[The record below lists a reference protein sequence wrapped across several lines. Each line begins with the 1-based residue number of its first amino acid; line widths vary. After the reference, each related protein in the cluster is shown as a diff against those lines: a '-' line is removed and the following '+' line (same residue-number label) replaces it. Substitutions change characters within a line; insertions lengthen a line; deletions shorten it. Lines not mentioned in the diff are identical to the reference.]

1 MILQFLGRFVLA
13 MNNNFILNSILKF
26 YQLSNPLNPLSADRT
41 IDVNLLKNNT
51 ENYSKINLKEYS
63 IEKLPKLIIEL
74 DSLINNMQNK
84 DCSYFP
90 VVSFYNTDFVEAGN
104 YAYDSSFK
112 KFIKYSE
119 LKNLN
124 AEYQISVS
132 FFASLYNSLYKYGA
146 SSFIKSILS
155 IGEAAGKIKSFCSK
169 YDFVFTENME
179 NFNKTSFDLNI
190 DSLKQ
195 LYITTINIKA
205 MPYV

>member
-1 MILQFLGRFVLA
+1 MILQSLGRFVPA

-26 YQLSNPLNPLSADRT
+26 YQLSNPLKPLSADRK
-41 IDVNLLKNNT
+41 IDINLLKNNT

-63 IEKLPKLIIEL
+63 IEKLAKIIIEL
-74 DSLINNMQNK
+74 DSLINNIQNK

-90 VVSFYNTDFVEAGN
+90 VFSFYNADFVESGN
-104 YAYDSSFK
+104 YAYDVSFK

-119 LKNLN
+119 IKNLN
-124 AEYQISVS
+124 TEYQMSVS
-132 FFASLYNSLYKYGA
+132 FFASLYNSLYKYGT

-155 IGEAAGKIKSFCSK
+155 IGEAAGKIKSFCNN
-169 YDFVFTENME
+169 YDFIFTENIE

-195 LYITTINIKA
+195 LYITTINIKG
-205 MPYV
+205 MPHV

>member
-1 MILQFLGRFVLA
+1 

-26 YQLSNPLNPLSADRT
+26 YQLSNPLSPLSADT
-41 IDVNLLKNNT
+41 EIDINLLKNNT

-63 IEKLPKLIIEL
+63 IEKLPKIIIEL

-84 DCSYFP
+84 DCSYFS
-90 VVSFYNTDFVEAGN
+90 VFSFYNTDFVEAGN
-104 YAYDSSFK
+104 YAYDNSFK

-119 LKNLN
+119 IKNLN
-124 AEYQISVS
+124 AEYQMSVS
-132 FFASLYNSLYKYGA
+132 FFVSLYNSLYKYGT
-146 SSFIKSILS
+146 SSFIKSILA

-169 YDFVFTENME
+169 YDFVFTENIE

-195 LYITTINIKA
+195 LYITTINIKGIS
-205 MPYV
+205 YV

>member
-1 MILQFLGRFVLA
+1 MILQSLGRFVPV

-26 YQLSNPLNPLSADRT
+26 YQLSNPLKPLSADT
-41 IDVNLLKNNT
+41 EIDVNLLKNNT

-63 IEKLPKLIIEL
+63 IENLPKIFVEL
-74 DSLINNMQNK
+74 DSLINNIQNK

-90 VVSFYNTDFVEAGN
+90 VFSFYNADFVESGN
-104 YAYDSSFK
+104 YAYDVSFK

-119 LKNLN
+119 IKNLN
-124 AEYQISVS
+124 TEYQMSVS
-132 FFASLYNSLYKYGA
+132 FFASLYNSLYKYGT

-155 IGEAAGKIKSFCSK
+155 IGEAVGKIKSFCNN
-169 YDFVFTENME
+169 YDFIFTENIE

-195 LYITTINIKA
+195 LYITTINIKG

>member
-1 MILQFLGRFVLA
+1 

-26 YQLSNPLNPLSADRT
+26 YQLSNPLKPLSADT
-41 IDVNLLKNNT
+41 EIDINLLKNNT

-63 IEKLPKLIIEL
+63 IEKLPKIIIEF

-84 DCSYFP
+84 DCSYFS
-90 VVSFYNTDFVEAGN
+90 VFSFYNTDFVEAGN
-104 YAYDSSFK
+104 YAYDNSFK

-119 LKNLN
+119 IKNLN
-124 AEYQISVS
+124 AEYQMSVS
-132 FFASLYNSLYKYGA
+132 FFVSLYNSLYKYGT
-146 SSFIKSILS
+146 SSFIKSILA

-169 YDFVFTENME
+169 YDFVFTENTE

-195 LYITTINIKA
+195 LYITTINIKGIS
-205 MPYV
+205 YV

>member
-1 MILQFLGRFVLA
+1 

-26 YQLSNPLNPLSADRT
+26 YQLSNPLKPLSADT
-41 IDVNLLKNNT
+41 EIDINLLKNNT

-63 IEKLPKLIIEL
+63 IEKLPKIIIEF

-84 DCSYFP
+84 DCSYFS
-90 VVSFYNTDFVEAGN
+90 VFSFYNTDFVEAGN
-104 YAYDSSFK
+104 YAYDNSFK

-119 LKNLN
+119 IKNLN
-124 AEYQISVS
+124 TEYQISVS
-132 FFASLYNSLYKYGA
+132 FFVSLYNSLYKYGT
-146 SSFIKSILS
+146 SSFIKSILA

-169 YDFVFTENME
+169 YDFVFTENTE

-195 LYITTINIKA
+195 LYITTINIKGIS
-205 MPYV
+205 YV

>member
-1 MILQFLGRFVLA
+1 MILQFLGRFVPA

-26 YQLSNPLNPLSADRT
+26 YQLSNPLSPLSADT
-41 IDVNLLKNNT
+41 EIDINLLKNNT

-63 IEKLPKLIIEL
+63 IEKLPKIIIEL

-84 DCSYFP
+84 DCSYFS
-90 VVSFYNTDFVEAGN
+90 VFSFYNTDFVEAGN
-104 YAYDSSFK
+104 YAYDNSFK

-119 LKNLN
+119 IKNLN
-124 AEYQISVS
+124 AEYQMSVS
-132 FFASLYNSLYKYGA
+132 FFVSLYNSLYKYGT
-146 SSFIKSILS
+146 SSFIKSILA

-169 YDFVFTENME
+169 YDFVFTENIE

-195 LYITTINIKA
+195 LYITTINIKGIS
-205 MPYV
+205 YV